1 MTLADKVMLAFQR
14 LYLKI
19 MFFIVGRALVAASQV
34 DDEFAAEI
42 QGFPDGLHIQMMV
55 MPSGPHFGFE
65 VQTDKT
71 LKLSKNAVGEADL
84 VIRFKHLVH
93 AFLVFSFQE
102 GTARAF
108 AHDRM
113 FVDGDVS
120 QAIRLTR
127 MMNRLEVLILP
138 KLIAQGALK
147 RYPNIGLGEKLAGG
161 AKVYGRLT
169 LNLLKGA

>member
-1 MTLADKVMLAFQR
+1 MTVADKFILTFKR
-14 LYLKI
+14 IYLKI

-34 DDEFAAEI
+34 DEEFAAEI
-42 QGFPDGLHIQMMV
+42 KGFPAGLTIQMMV
-55 MPSGPHFGFE
+55 MPNGPCFTFE
-65 VQTDKT
+65 VQHDHR
-71 LKLSKNAVGEADL
+71 LKLSKNPVGEADL
-84 VIRFKHLVH
+84 VVRFKHLVH

-138 KLIAQGALK
+138 KIIAKGALK
-147 RYPNIGLGEKLAGG
+147 RYPSIGLGEKLAGG
-161 AKVYGRLT
+161 AKIYGRLT